1 MLLTIDCGNTN
12 TVFAVI
18 DGDNVVG
25 TWRSATNNHRTHD
38 EYAVWLTQLMA
49 LQDIVR
55 KDIHA
60 AVIAS
65 VVPESTHNLARLCR
79 RYFDCDPV
87 IVGDPSIDYGIRI
100 LTDRP
105 EEVGADRI
113 VNALAAYERF
123 QCPLIIIDFG
133 TATTFDVINKDG
145 DYCGGVIAPGI
156 NLSLEALYM
165 RAAKLPGIAV
175 RQPEKI
181 IGRNTVESME
191 SGIFWG
197 YVGLIEGLVKRISKE
212 YDERFGGR
220 PKVVATGGLAVLF
233 QNATDIIEKIDR
245 DLTLRGLQHIYR
257 RNTTPKEL
265 P

>member
-18 DGDNVVG
+18 DGENVVG
-25 TWRSATNNHRTHD
+25 TWRASTNTHRTHD

-49 LQDIVR
+49 LQDIERNDVE
-55 KDIHA
+55 DAI
-60 AVIAS
+60 IAS

-79 RYFDCDPV
+79 RYFDCEPL
-87 IVGDPSIDYGIRI
+87 IVGERNVEYGVRI

-113 VNALAAYERF
+113 VNAIAAHDRYGG
-123 QCPLIIIDFG
+123 PLIIIDFG
-133 TATTFDVINKDG
+133 TATTFDVINGLG
-145 DYCGGVIAPGI
+145 DYCGGAIAPGI

-165 RAAKLPGIAV
+165 RAAKLPGVAV
-175 RQPEKI
+175 RQPACI

-197 YVGLIEGLVKRISKE
+197 YVGLIDGLVQKISDE
-212 YDERFGGR
+212 FDERFGGR
-220 PKVVATGGLAVLF
+220 PRVLATGGLAVLF
-233 QNATDIIEKIDR
+233 QNATSCIELIDR
-245 DLTLRGLQHIYR
+245 DLTLRGLQYIYR
-257 RNTTPKEL
+257 RNKALKES